1 MKYIYLIRH
10 AKAQKENYEQ
20 DLQRDLSS
28 NGKDDLKTMIYRIKD
43 LEFKAQSIISS
54 PARRCIKTAQKLC
67 KSFSLKEK
75 DIKME
80 KGFYDGNLEDVL
92 NFIKELKENRVVLVM
107 HNPLLIDL
115 CEYLTYIDLENFPT
129 SAILCLQFDINN
141 FKELKEH
148 SGEVVFF
155 DYPKSQE
162 LTK

>member
-1 MKYIYLIRH
+1 MKYIYFIRH

-20 DLQRDLSS
+20 DLQRELSS
-28 NGKDDLKTMIYRIKD
+28 SGKDDLKTMIYRIKD

-75 DIKME
+75 DIKIE
-80 KGFYDGNLEDVL
+80 KNFYDGNLEDVL
-92 NFIKELKENRVVLVM
+92 NFIKELKESRVVLIM
-107 HNPLLIDL
+107 HNPLLQEL
-115 CEYLTYIDLENFPT
+115 CEYLAHIDLENFPT
-129 SAILCLQFDINN
+129 SAILCMQFDIKE
-141 FKELKEH
+141 FKDIKEH

-162 LTK
+162 NH

>member
-28 NGKDDLKTMIYRIKD
+28 SGKDDLKTMIYRIKN
-43 LEFKAQSIISS
+43 LNFKAQKIFSS

-67 KSFSLKEK
+67 KNFGLKEK
-75 DIKME
+75 DIVIE
-80 KGFYDGNLEDVL
+80 KSFYEDDLETIL
-92 NFIKELKENRVVLVM
+92 NFIKDLQQNRVVLVM
-107 HNPLLIDL
+107 HNPLLINL
-115 CEYLTYIDLENFPT
+115 CEYLTHIDLENFPT